1 VVSVGPT
8 RIIVREGS
16 EARVQ
21 QLTSSFLQRV
31 ALAEPPWEESLRY
44 GYYNGYDY
52 EDYDYN
58 ADVQRRQQSNVQG
71 SFLLQGDRDQQYNY
85 ERARRRNPQQQQQRE
100 YAQEAYAPSPPPP
113 LRSQQAEEQPLAS
126 NQVRRVGRCRCC
138 ATASSV
144 CCVRITRNARG
155 TDQGGKS
162 EGEELVVAC
171 GRNSAGALVRSADS
185 AAARAAS

>member
-1 VVSVGPT
+1 MQVVSVGPT

-58 ADVQRRQQSNVQG
+58 ADVERRQQSNVQG
-71 SFLLQGDRDQQYNY
+71 SYLLQVDRDQQYNY
-85 ERARRRNPQQQQQRE
+85 ERARRRNPQQQQQQRE
-100 YAQEAYAPSPPPP
+100 YAQEAYAPSPQPPP
-113 LRSQQAEEQPLAS
+113 PPRSQQAEEQPLAS
-126 NQVRRVGRCRCC
+126 NQVCAVGRCR
-138 ATASSV
+138 
-144 CCVRITRNARG
+144 
-155 TDQGGKS
+155 
-162 EGEELVVAC
+162 
-171 GRNSAGALVRSADS
+171 
-185 AAARAAS
+185 